1 MREAPREL
9 GEGFAVYS
17 AELKRAA
24 NRLHVYGHY
33 RPVAAIREC
42 RLPGKLPALALESL
56 TPTNRA
62 IFLQQEPIRAKRRE
76 LPFAALVVDAGFT
89 TFAPNKVNQNSRDA
103 RDHKQQVISFVGN
116 TKS

>member
-33 RPVAAIREC
+33 RPGAAGRQRPLLG
-42 RLPGKLPALALESL
+42 RLHLTSRAVTVVVKQSPMVEQAGYPTLWPSL
-56 TPTNRA
+56 
-62 IFLQQEPIRAKRRE
+62 
-76 LPFAALVVDAGFT
+76 FA
-89 TFAPNKVNQNSRDA
+89 TFDRLS
-103 RDHKQQVISFVGN
+103 
-116 TKS
+116 KS

>member
-33 RPVAAIREC
+33 RPVAAEHERP
-42 RLPGKLPALALESL
+42 LSGNWSAHPLSSDS
-56 TPTNRA
+56 
-62 IFLQQEPIRAKRRE
+62 
-76 LPFAALVVDAGFT
+76 AALWSDY
-89 TFAPNKVNQNSRDA
+89 
-103 RDHKQQVISFVGN
+103 
-116 TKS
+116 